1 MDMMASLKRAQGGHN
16 PNQKS
21 LRRWDTEGGAPKG
34 RGAKRARD
42 PAQLD
47 VRMSPDELNS
57 LDAWISTQPAPR
69 PTRAE
74 AIRRIVK
81 DALSRGVRSK
91 KSAAKAREMA
101 GQEIDRRLDEASIP
115 PGEERARRKRRLTKG
130 PSEFREMRDDIPTKP
145 KG

>member
-1 MDMMASLKRAQGGHN
+1 MTTRPKRPQGAHN
-16 PNQKS
+16 PSQKS
-21 LRRWDTEGGAPKG
+21 LQRWDTEGGAPKED
-34 RGAKRARD
+34 RAKRARD

-47 VRMSPDELNS
+47 VRMSPNELNS
-57 LDAWISTQPAPR
+57 LDAWINTQPVPR

-81 DALSRGVRSK
+81 EVLSRGVRSK

-115 PGEERARRKRRLTKG
+115 AGHERARRKRRLTKG
-130 PSEFREMRDDIPTKP
+130 PTEFREMRGDIPTKP

>member
-1 MDMMASLKRAQGGHN
+1 MTTRPKRPQGAHN

-21 LRRWDTEGGAPKG
+21 LQRWETEGGAPKRG
-34 RGAKRARD
+34 RAKQTQDA
-42 PAQLD
+42 AQFD

-57 LDAWISTQPAPR
+57 LDAWINMQPAPC

-81 DALSRGVRSK
+81 EVLSRNMRSK

-115 PGEERARRKRRLTKG
+115 AGEERARRKRRLTKG
-130 PSEFREMRDDIPTKP
+130 PSEFREMRGHIPTKP
-145 KG
+145 RG

>member
-1 MDMMASLKRAQGGHN
+1 MMIRPKRPQGGHN
-16 PNQKS
+16 PSQKS
-21 LRRWDTEGGAPKG
+21 LQRWDTESGAPKKG
-34 RGAKRARD
+34 RAMRARN
-42 PAQLD
+42 PAGLD

-81 DALSRGVRSK
+81 DALSRGTRSK

-115 PGEERARRKRRLTKG
+115 AGEERARRKRRLTKG
-130 PSEFREMRDDIPTKP
+130 PSEFREMRGDIPTKP